1 MFGRNKI
8 RSKQDHVIL
17 LVDDDKGQLDVFAT
31 WMAAI
36 RPSADIR
43 TATSVQEA
51 LNLITTHTFSLIV
64 SDYSIP
70 HAGAGLNIFE
80 AAVQSG
86 IPKSNFIMLSGTT
99 DNLPDEVRLVSK
111 GDLVA
116 LETAIQ
122 QALVCP
128 TKMRPWRPRCLC
140 GRI

>member
-8 RSKQDHVIL
+8 RSKQDHEIL

-122 QALVCP
+122 QALV
-128 TKMRPWRPRCLC
+128 
-140 GRI
+140 